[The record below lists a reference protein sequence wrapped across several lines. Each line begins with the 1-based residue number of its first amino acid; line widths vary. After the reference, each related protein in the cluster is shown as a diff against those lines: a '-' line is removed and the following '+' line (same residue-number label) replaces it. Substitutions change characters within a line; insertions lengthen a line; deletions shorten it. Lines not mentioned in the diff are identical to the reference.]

1 VFSVVGFFLS
11 IVECTN
17 LFLTY
22 KKEANSL
29 FLNFGIVTVL
39 VILLNILTLIWALR
53 QTERVNKD
61 DENESTTDTPFT

>member
-1 VFSVVGFFLS
+1 VFSVIGFFLS

-22 KKEANSL
+22 KKEANAL
-29 FLNFGIVTVL
+29 FLNFGIVTIF